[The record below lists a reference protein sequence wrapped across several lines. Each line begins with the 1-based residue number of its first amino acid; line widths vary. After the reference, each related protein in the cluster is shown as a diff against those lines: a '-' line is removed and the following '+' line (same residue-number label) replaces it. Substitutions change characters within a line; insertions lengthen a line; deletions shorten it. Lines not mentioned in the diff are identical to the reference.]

1 MSTNEGE
8 NVLTKKHEIKPS
20 QGRKIWAVLFG
31 IIGLILLIFNQSG
44 DHSDAIFFIGLS
56 LLLFLWPSIVTWL
69 KKIGVIRS
77 PRVFSSPEEKAAYM
91 KERERKFFI
100 KVGKFARPLII
111 IGIIIWAFATIPNI
125 GNVPLS
131 QLTLADIAGLIFH
144 VIIGLASIFWLF
156 KGSEEE
162 FYEGWGYFGT
172 LIVAGG
178 IVAYFYFQN
187 HP

>member
-8 NVLTKKHEIKPS
+8 SVLTKKHEIKPS
-20 QGRKIWAVLFG
+20 QARKIWAVLFG

-44 DHSDAIFFIGLS
+44 DYSAAALFIVLS
-56 LLLFLWPSIVTWL
+56 LLLFLWPSIVVWL
-69 KKIGVIRS
+69 KKTGIIRPPRAFAS
-77 PRVFSSPEEKAAYM
+77 PGEKATHT

-111 IGIIIWAFATIPNI
+111 IGIIIWAFSTIPNI
-125 GNVPLS
+125 GNVPIS

-144 VIIGLASIFWLF
+144 IIIGFASIFWLF

-162 FYEGWGYFGT
+162 FYEGWGSFGV
-172 LIVAGG
+172 LVVAGA